1 MDRRGFL
8 TGVGVVGLGA
18 LVGCSNDDPD
28 PSPSTAATSASPS
41 TSGPTPAQSV
51 DPVVADTIADG
62 INVPWGIAFLK
73 TGEALVS
80 QRDAR
85 EVVRVAPDGKKTTI
99 GAVEGGNPSQAG
111 EGGLLGIAL
120 DPKDP
125 TQLYAY
131 ISTASDNRILRLAY
145 DGRRLSDPK
154 TILTGIPVGQNHNG
168 GRLVFGPDD
177 ALYVST
183 GEAGDPDL
191 AQDKK
196 SLGGK
201 VLRIT
206 RDGKASNGNPFD
218 SPVWSYGHRN
228 VEGLTFD
235 AEGRLWAAEFG
246 DKTTDELNLVRRGRN
261 YGWPEVEGPS
271 DDDAFTDPSATWTT
285 DECSP
290 ASVAVTRSHAFLGAL
305 KGESLWVVPLDGSRA
320 GEPKRFLQ
328 GEYWRLRTV
337 AVAPSGD
344 LWLTT
349 SNTDGRSTPGRDDDR
364 ILRVTL

>member
-1 MDRRGFL
+1 MDRRFFL
-8 TGVGVVGLGA
+8 TGVGAVGLGA
-18 LVGCSNDDPD
+18 LVGCSDTE
-28 PSPSTAATSASPS
+28 PSPSASATAPSPSASGTPS
-41 TSGPTPAQSV
+41 PSATTV
-51 DPVVADTIADG
+51 DPKVADTIADG
-62 INVPWGIAFLK
+62 INVPWGIAFLGS
-73 TGEALVS
+73 GEALVS

-85 EVVRVAPDGKKTTI
+85 EVVRVSPEGKKTTI
-99 GAVEGGNPSQAG
+99 GEVTGGNPSQAG

-120 DPKDP
+120 DPKDA

-131 ISTASDNRILRLAY
+131 ISTASDNRILRLTY
-145 DGRRLSDPK
+145 DGTRLSSPK

-177 ALYVST
+177 QLYVST
-183 GEAGDPDL
+183 GEAGERDL
-191 AQDKK
+191 AQDRK

-206 RDGKASNGNPFD
+206 RDGKASAGNPFD

-228 VEGLTFD
+228 VEGLAFD
-235 AEGRLWAAEFG
+235 AAGRLWAAEFG
-246 DKTTDELNLVRRGRN
+246 DKTTDELNFIRRGRN
-261 YGWPEVEGPS
+261 YGWPRVEGPS
-271 DDDAFTDPSATWTT
+271 DDDTYTDPSATWTT

-305 KGESLWVVPLDGSRA
+305 KGESLWVVPLDGSKA
-320 GEPKRFLQ
+320 GEPKRLLQ
-328 GEYWRLRTV
+328 GEYGRLRTV

-349 SNTDGRSTPGRDDDR
+349 SNTDGRSTPGENDDR